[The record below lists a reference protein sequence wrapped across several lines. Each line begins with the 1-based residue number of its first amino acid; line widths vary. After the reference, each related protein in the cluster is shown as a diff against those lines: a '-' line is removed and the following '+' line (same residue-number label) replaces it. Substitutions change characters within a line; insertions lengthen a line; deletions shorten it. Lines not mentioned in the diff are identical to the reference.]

1 MLISDVREKW
11 LKYEKYVIKKW
22 EGTLY
27 LYKGCTRRFLDFLWL
42 RNKSDIEEIDLEDI
56 IDYAEYIDNIEFPY
70 GRWYAK
76 VRNLNHNT
84 QIRHLS
90 ILKQFLKWCC
100 YMRVDTNIDFHLI
113 PIWKYKRTEVNYA
126 THEEILQFF
135 DLCRK
140 EKDPLIGV
148 RNELFLRF
156 AYFTGLRRNEILNLT
171 FDQILGDGQFQIQG
185 KMCKK
190 RTVFFDRESEIKQ
203 YALQLKAYYL
213 MRSNQFKYHEEKD
226 FVFLNVA
233 KCNSWSQ
240 LGRQWISRFID
251 EYKNKLGIKKKLTI
265 HSFRH
270 SFATTLLENWADI
283 REVQVMLGHS
293 SIQSTQIYTHIS
305 KMRLKE
311 SVKLL
316 HLV

>member
-1 MLISDVREKW
+1 
-11 LKYEKYVIKKW
+11 
-22 EGTLY
+22 
-27 LYKGCTRRFLDFLWL
+27 
-42 RNKSDIEEIDLEDI
+42 
-56 IDYAEYIDNIEFPY
+56 
-70 GRWYAK
+70 
-76 VRNLNHNT
+76 
-84 QIRHLS
+84 
-90 ILKQFLKWCC
+90 
-100 YMRVDTNIDFHLI
+100 
-113 PIWKYKRTEVNYA
+113 
-126 THEEILQFF
+126 
-135 DLCRK
+135 
-140 EKDPLIGV
+140 
-148 RNELFLRF
+148 
-156 AYFTGLRRNEILNLT
+156 
-171 FDQILGDGQFQIQG
+171 
-185 KMCKK
+185 MCKK
-190 RTVFFDRESEIKQ
+190 RTVFFDRESAIKQ